1 MMFMTLLVVGITSG
15 ILGGLILALLSTG
28 FNISLGV
35 SRVVNFQHGAVVLWS
50 MYAAYIFWSKTGINP
65 YLGLL
70 LIVPVAFVIGYFLH
84 RWLIIKSLKT
94 PEDSQILFSVGLL
107 IAFQYLA
114 QFFFSTDAH
123 SLVEKSLQKS
133 LIIGPVFLQYAQIA
147 ASAVSLFV
155 LILLHLMLTRTDLG
169 RKLHACAQNP
179 TGARVAGLNVEHLSA
194 VALGIA
200 AACAAVSGTALATLA
215 PIFPERAFE
224 YSIVAVV
231 VSVLGGMGSMS
242 GSILGGLI
250 VGIIIAVSQVKGY
263 GDLALAIVY
272 ALVFLIFLIRPTGLI
287 SAFKR

>member
-1 MMFMTLLVVGITSG
+1 MFMTLLVVGITSG